1 MCQNQPH
8 KVAKP
13 SQIFTL
19 KWLLRSL
26 LLCLLSGERLP
37 LSCRLPTAEPSSAS
51 STARSPRLPLI
62 PAPLCF
68 LRGILP
74 LIPVCQ
80 VSIQQGPGLSWALQS
95 AIHHEIAWTY
105 PFPFFSNPNSQT
117 CPCCGPY
124 PPTDAG
130 GAPALHAW
138 LLREGKVTEMAAK
151 AGGFSPWLRPVRCL
165 LSYLLYYFVLLRFI
179 TLLLHSH
186 LFRGSVKPANNVFS
200 LGGLTTSE

>member
-1 MCQNQPH
+1 MI
-8 KVAKP
+8 
-13 SQIFTL
+13 S
-19 KWLLRSL
+19 
-26 LLCLLSGERLP
+26 
-37 LSCRLPTAEPSSAS
+37 
-51 STARSPRLPLI
+51 
-62 PAPLCF
+62 
-68 LRGILP
+68 
-74 LIPVCQ
+74 VCQ
-80 VSIQQGPGLSWALQS
+80 VSVQWGPGLSWALQS
-95 AIHHEIAWTY
+95 VIHHEIARTY
-105 PFPFFSNPNSQT
+105 PCLHFPPAPNSQT

-138 LLREGKVTEMAAK
+138 LMREGKVTGMAAS

-165 LSYLLYYFVLLRFI
+165 LSYLLYYFVLLWFI